1 MEQVIRSRL
10 KETLEESGKTLR
22 ELASETGFTYQA
34 LWKIANNKGRGI
46 EFETLESICAALN
59 CQVNKVI
66 EYLPDD

>member
-10 KETLEESGKTLR
+10 TETL
-22 ELASETGFTYQA
+22 SETGVTLRDLSNETGLTYEA
-34 LWKIANNKGRGI
+34 LWKIANDKGRGI
-46 EFETLESICAALN
+46 KYETLQLICSALN